1 MFKSFNLERKREKIY
16 PLLYL
21 KDFYEENTRERE
33 TKLIKS
39 FFPNQKEKKLHNK
52 YLKYNIV
59 LTILLL
65 KCITNL

>member
-33 TKLIKS
+33 IKLIKS